1 MFHIL
6 HSDQTGSVFVRRND
20 KKHEIKVDIDQLTP
34 DFLKNAFTLESAP
47 KFMRAESNGQA
58 VPIMSSMV
66 APNEH
71 YIVKGPANI
80 KKNRQYNRDGMVSE
94 LGYFPSLTERLSGVF
109 TKDCTLLVLI
119 DFCPVLSEFLTWSFA
134 Y

>member
-6 HSDQTGSVFVRRND
+6 HSDQSGSVFVRRNG

-47 KFMRAESNGQA
+47 KFMITESNGQA

-71 YIVKGPANI
+71 YIVKGKENI

-94 LGYFPSLTERLSGVF
+94 KLGYFP
-109 TKDCTLLVLI
+109 
-119 DFCPVLSEFLTWSFA
+119 P
-134 Y
+134 

>member
-34 DFLKNAFTLESAP
+34 DFLKNAFSLETAP
-47 KFMRAESNGQA
+47 KFMRAESNGQV

-109 TKDCTLLVLI
+109 TKDWFQRFLI
-119 DFCPVLSEFLTWSFA
+119 KGSKIF

>member
-1 MFHIL
+1 M
-6 HSDQTGSVFVRRND
+6 HSDQSGSVFVRRNG

-47 KFMRAESNGQA
+47 KFMITESNGQA

-71 YIVKGPANI
+71 YIVKGPTNI
-80 KKNRQYNRDGMVSE
+80 KKNRQFNRDGMVSE
-94 LGYFPSLTERLSGVF
+94 LGYFPSLT
-109 TKDCTLLVLI
+109 VL
-119 DFCPVLSEFLTWSFA
+119 
-134 Y
+134 

>member
-1 MFHIL
+1 MLKWFVSYHFI
-6 HSDQTGSVFVRRND
+6 SDQTGSVFVRRND

-34 DFLKNAFTLESAP
+34 DFLKNAFTLKSTP
-47 KFMRAESNGQA
+47 KFMKAESNGQA

-80 KKNRQYNRDGMVSE
+80 EKNRQYNRDGTVSE
-94 LGYFPSLTERLSGVF
+94 LGYFPSLT
-109 TKDCTLLVLI
+109 VL
-119 DFCPVLSEFLTWSFA
+119 
-134 Y
+134 